1 MPQTLEAT
9 TPTLANFA
17 SDFSKTVIGLWP
29 KDQPKDGGNL
39 SFGNPSRSKRIT
51 ASIEKHLATKKTAL
65 SSDVWSNLLSMV
77 IGQAKG
83 AMLRRPRTYS
93 DIPEQSTEQFRRGL
107 ILGAVIAESLSPY
120 TFTDISDDPIVQ
132 TLQFARTNPVDL
144 DDLGVKTRLG
154 DFSNTPELGTL
165 GGDVG
170 RKHALAVQA
179 GIILVLHSVD
189 LGFPTSV

>member
-1 MPQTLEAT
+1 MTQTLDAT
-9 TPTLANFA
+9 PATLADFA
-17 SDFSKTVIGLWP
+17 SHFSKTVIGLWP
-29 KDQPKDGGNL
+29 KDDDNL

-51 ASIEKHLATKKTAL
+51 ASVEKHLVIKKKAL
-65 SSDVWSNLLSMV
+65 SSDVWTNLLSMV

-107 ILGAVIAESLSPY
+107 ILGAIIAESMRPY
-120 TFTDISDDPIVQ
+120 AFTDISNDPIVQ
-132 TLQFARTNPVDL
+132 TLQFARTNPENL
-144 DDLGVKTRLG
+144 TTLGTKTRHG
-154 DFSNTPELGTL
+154 DFSNTPELGPL
-165 GGDVG
+165 GGDIG
-170 RKHALAVQA
+170 RKHALAAQA